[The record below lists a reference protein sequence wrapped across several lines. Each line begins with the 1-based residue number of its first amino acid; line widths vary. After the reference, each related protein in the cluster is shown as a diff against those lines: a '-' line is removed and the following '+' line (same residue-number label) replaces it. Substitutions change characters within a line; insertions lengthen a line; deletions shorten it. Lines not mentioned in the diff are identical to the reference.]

1 MGPFPHN
8 APRSKITKDN
18 PAGTDGFAFVEF
30 MDPNPDHLRSVF
42 TNMGYEKTAV
52 HKTKAIELWQQGD
65 ITYVLNSEPDG
76 FAARF
81 GAVHGP
87 CAPSMGWRVVDAQR
101 AFAHAVS
108 QGAEPYIAADR
119 SFNMPAIKGI
129 GGSLLYFVTFDGEN
143 DPLARKF
150 DRLRPDMP
158 QGVGFH
164 YLDHLTHNVFKE
176 NMDRWSQFYADL
188 FNFREIGF
196 LRLME
201 NLLVLSVGR

>member
-18 PAGTDGFAFVEF
+18 PAGTDWFAFVEF

-101 AFAHAVS
+101 AFAHAVA
-108 QGAEPYIAADR
+108 QDAEPYIAADR

-143 DPLARKF
+143 DPLEKEF
-150 DRLRPDMP
+150 DRLRPDMQ
-158 QGVGFH
+158 QGVGFQIG
-164 YLDHLTHNVFKE
+164 
-176 NMDRWSQFYADL
+176 RASC
-188 FNFREIGF
+188 RE
-196 LRLME
+196 R
-201 NLLVLSVGR
+201 V

>member
-52 HKTKAIELWQQGD
+52 HKTKAIELWQQGH

-87 CAPSMGWRVVDAQR
+87 CAP
-101 AFAHAVS
+101 
-108 QGAEPYIAADR
+108 
-119 SFNMPAIKGI
+119 
-129 GGSLLYFVTFDGEN
+129 
-143 DPLARKF
+143 
-150 DRLRPDMP
+150 
-158 QGVGFH
+158 
-164 YLDHLTHNVFKE
+164 
-176 NMDRWSQFYADL
+176 
-188 FNFREIGF
+188 
-196 LRLME
+196 
-201 NLLVLSVGR
+201 

>member
-76 FAARF
+76 LATRF

-101 AFAHAVS
+101 AFAHAVA

-129 GGSLLYFVTFDGEN
+129 GGFYILSRLTEKMIRLQESLIVCALICRRG
-143 DPLARKF
+143 L
-150 DRLRPDMP
+150 
-158 QGVGFH
+158 GFI
-164 YLDHLTHNVFKE
+164 T
-176 NMDRWSQFYADL
+176 ST
-188 FNFREIGF
+188 I
-196 LRLME
+196 
-201 NLLVLSVGR
+201 